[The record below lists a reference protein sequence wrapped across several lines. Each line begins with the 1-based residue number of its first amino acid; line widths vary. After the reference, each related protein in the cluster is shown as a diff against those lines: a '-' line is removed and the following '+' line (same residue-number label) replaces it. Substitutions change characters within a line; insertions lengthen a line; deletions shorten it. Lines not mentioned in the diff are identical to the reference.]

1 MTASLARGVP
11 SAPWKTPRIVP
22 SSTKPSLRGIPE
34 ARLVGGVDPELDPLH
49 VAELEP
55 DARERG
61 RRLGGEALAH
71 TAGADPVA
79 DLEDA
84 LAAARV
90 QAAAADRLGLV
101 RREDSVDEVLAEVE
115 APAEAAQQLDLC
127 FHRLRILVRPGHP
140 GPHVLER
147 GVDRLLQERRVARLP
162 AAHDESLGLDP
173 VRRGHG
179 RGIYRGVPTQEPAG
193 TTSTPS
199 PPSTRQSEYAC
210 SSPESSGATS
220 RGT

>member
-1 MTASLARGVP
+1 ELPAQEREDHGVARSRRAVPAVEDAAHRPFLDEAELARD
-11 SAPWKTPRIVP
+11 A
-22 SSTKPSLRGIPE
+22 E
-34 ARLVGGVDPELDPLH
+34 ARLVGRVDPELDPLH

-61 RRLGGEALAH
+61 RRLGGKALAH

-115 APAEAAQQLDLC
+115 AAPEATQQLDLR
-127 FHRLRILVRPGHP
+127 FHRLGILMRPGHP
-140 GPHVLER
+140 RPHVLER
-147 GVDRLLQERRVARLP
+147 RVDRL
-162 AAHDESLGLDP
+162 
-173 VRRGHG
+173 
-179 RGIYRGVPTQEPAG
+179 
-193 TTSTPS
+193 
-199 PPSTRQSEYAC
+199 
-210 SSPESSGATS
+210 
-220 RGT
+220 